1 MTRHTPPIICTWD
14 GERFEPLRRFEQL
27 CNKQFV
33 VGERYALVEH
43 HERSAESQGHYFASL
58 KEAWKNLR
66 EGDAARFPSAEHLRK
81 WALVKAGYFDVRDIA
96 CISKGEASRAAAH
109 IRALDGY
116 AVITISEGVV
126 RVYTA
131 RSQSKAA
138 MGAKEFQ
145 ESKQAVLD
153 IVSGMVGVS
162 VGDLHR
168 EAGRSA

>member
-1 MTRHTPPIICTWD
+1 MAPPIIVCTWD
-14 GERFEPLRRFEQL
+14 GEKFVPQRRFAKL
-27 CNKQFV
+27 CDKHFV
-33 VGERYALVEH
+33 VGEQYALAEH
-43 HERSAESQGHYFASL
+43 HERSAESQGHYFAAL

-66 EGDAARFPSAEHLRK
+66 EEDATRFPSAEHLRK

-96 CISKGEASRAAAH
+96 CISKGEAARAAAH

-131 RSQSKAA
+131 KSQSKAA
-138 MGAKEFQ
+138 MGHQQFQ

-162 VGDLHR
+162 SGDLRR